1 MYTEYV
7 WDLLRSCGDLW
18 SISDMSLLPDEI
30 FGFKKH
36 SYNLVSEMKSSLLKK
51 TDLGPNDLEKED
63 MDSTGFEPVA
73 SASRRQH
80 SSTELR
86 APR

>member
-1 MYTEYV
+1 
-7 WDLLRSCGDLW
+7 
-18 SISDMSLLPDEI
+18 MSLLPDEI
-30 FGFKKH
+30 FGFRKH
-36 SYNLVSEMKSSLLKK
+36 SYNLVSGMKSNLLKK
-51 TDLGPNDLEKED
+51 TDIDPGDQGKEEL
-63 MDSTGFEPVA
+63 DSTGFEPVA

>member
-1 MYTEYV
+1 
-7 WDLLRSCGDLW
+7 
-18 SISDMSLLPDEI
+18 MSLIPDEI
-30 FGFKKH
+30 FGFRKH
-36 SYNLVSEMKSSLLKK
+36 SYNLIPGIKINLLKK
-51 TDLGPNDLEKED
+51 TDLDLDDQGKKEL
-63 MDSTGFEPVA
+63 DSTGFEPVA